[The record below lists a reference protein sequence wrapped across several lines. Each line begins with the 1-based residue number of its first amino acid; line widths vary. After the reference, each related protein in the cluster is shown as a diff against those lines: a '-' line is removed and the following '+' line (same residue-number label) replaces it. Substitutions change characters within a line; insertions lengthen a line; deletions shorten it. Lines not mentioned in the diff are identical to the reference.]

1 MKPWLPFGW
10 ALLALLFVF
19 IVASYAWTVR
29 PSGKAAHSKGAL
41 KRLAPLAV
49 LLIPAGFLLGFS
61 LLLYPVAPPKTLV
74 LRSQALLF
82 EEERVEAACLS
93 RIFAAAASS
102 PDSEPPVCYNAS
114 RPGQFEAADASAEIA
129 KTMADTLSHDA
140 AELIHP
146 DDWNARWNQEIANQV
161 SSPSVSDLDEVDEDG
176 LSTRG
181 RWSRLAQARAT
192 WWHLVTRSDFHDV
205 QPVVDAALDRIV
217 AARAGVDFNDTEA
230 VARIASEA
238 ISEALNRTRPA
249 KLAAAEIP
257 SSPPPRR
264 DLPLELVEAVEI
276 AILKLLVAQGNVVAV
291 LAERHMRTD
300 RSADSNPWRAL
311 QEDLIDT
318 GNTAHG
324 RPVGLAVLE
333 GSAGSAS
340 SLASI
345 VGSPWKQRD
354 ATGLTRV
361 YANFRFGVEPGDWQ
375 VFIEDLG
382 GNRLS
387 FSCDLVAGA
396 PIVENLDL
404 RDCLPAIALGNGDG
418 LMLALRLEGL
428 LADEA
433 NLRLRLEFPTEPAI
447 APLVAPIK
455 GMSPVNVSLTAEAS
469 PAALANTMS
478 CLLQPG
484 NPVSSAASIRAF
496 RAALDERSGISYS
509 LGSTEPNIA
518 LRLFEDQP
526 NTFGFWIYPTSLAW
540 DRIVTEISIDRNRD
554 TDLAAEIA
562 VGGKYHGLPLF
573 PIAFT
578 NEDQLSGIRPIT
590 ALPLVPKRSAE
601 LTTASEINTG
611 LELPQSAILAHPGA
625 RPVGFSALPDQ
636 HEENNYGVRPRGIAP
651 LIWKISLGPDPD
663 GRGEIIVWFFD
674 LDPFLQGLFL
684 DANCRPDWKDEKQLS
699 ADPALT
705 ELYEPTWD
713 EARFFPLWI
722 AMLRAASA
730 SALAA
735 EEELNALGTSQNLVP
750 SLVTADML
758 MQARISSS
766 SFVLVLLS
774 GLLVAYAIYLVFLR
788 MRLPDG

>member
-10 ALLALLFVF
+10 ALLALLLVF

-29 PSGKAAHSKGAL
+29 PSGKAAYSKGAL

-49 LLIPAGFLLGFS
+49 LVIPAGFLLGFS
-61 LLLYPVAPPKTLV
+61 LLFYPVAPPKTLV
-74 LRSQALLF
+74 LRSQAVFF
-82 EEERVEAACLS
+82 EEGRVEAACLS
-93 RIFAAAASS
+93 RIFVAAALS
-102 PDSEPPVCYNAS
+102 PNSEPPVCYDVS
-114 RPGQFEAADASAEIA
+114 RPGQFEPADANAEIA
-129 KTMADTLSHDA
+129 KTIADTLIQDA
-140 AELIHP
+140 AELIRP
-146 DDWNARWNQEIANQV
+146 DDWNARWNQETANQV
-161 SSPSVSDLDEVDEDG
+161 SSPSVSDPGVVDEDG
-176 LSTRG
+176 LSARG

-192 WWHLVTRSDFHDV
+192 WWYLVTRSDFYDV
-205 QPVVDAALDRIV
+205 QPVVEAALDRIV
-217 AARAGVDFNDTEA
+217 AVRAGVDFNDTEA

-257 SSPPPRR
+257 SFLPPRR

-276 AILKLLVAQGNVVAV
+276 AILRLLVAEGNVVSV
-291 LAERHMRTD
+291 LAERHIRTD

-340 SLASI
+340 TLVSI
-345 VGSPWKQRD
+345 VGSPWQQRD
-354 ATGLTRV
+354 PNGLTRV
-361 YANFRFGVEPGDWQ
+361 YANLRFGAEPGDWQ
-375 VFIEDLG
+375 VFIDDLS

-387 FSCDLVAGA
+387 FSCDFVAGA

-433 NLRLRLEFPTEPAI
+433 DLRLRFEFPMESAI
-447 APLVAPIK
+447 VPLVAPIE
-455 GMSPVNVSLTAEAS
+455 GMSPVNVRLTAEAS
-469 PAALANTMS
+469 PAALADTMS

-540 DRIVTEISIDRNRD
+540 DRIITEISIDRSRD
-554 TDLAAEIA
+554 TDLVAELA

-578 NEDQLSGIRPIT
+578 NEDQLAGIRPIT
-590 ALPLVPKRSAE
+590 ALPLVPKRSAP
-601 LTTASEINTG
+601 LMTTSEINTG

-663 GRGEIIVWFFD
+663 GKGEIIVWFFD

-684 DANCRPDWKDEKQLS
+684 EADCRPDWKDEQQLS

-705 ELYEPTWD
+705 ELYEATWD

-722 AMLRAASA
+722 AMMRAAGA
-730 SALAA
+730 SAQAA
-735 EEELNALGTSQNLVP
+735 EEELKASDRSQNVVQ
-750 SLVTADML
+750 SLVTADL
-758 MQARISSS
+758 LIQARIASS
-766 SFVLVLLS
+766 SFALVLLS
-774 GLLVAYAIYLVFLR
+774 ALLVAYAIYLVVLR
-788 MRLPDG
+788 TRSRGG